1 MDKLMNQEIVQVSD
15 RKKWIDNLRWIT
27 ILIVVVF
34 HVFYYYNN
42 IGQTAMFSRLPANP
56 SMEGAKASITFAG
69 IFQYAVYQW
78 FMLLLF
84 VVSGICAKYTLKQK
98 TLGQFL
104 KARVRKILVPSTLG
118 VFVIQWI
125 GGWIISS
132 RFLVGEEAEKIPVV
146 VKYIIS
152 VASGTGAL
160 WFCHVLFVAC
170 LVLALIKLIDRKCRI
185 ETLGERANIFFAS
198 AFVVVM
204 IGAAQILN
212 IKMIPTYR
220 FGYDTMAFLAGYYIF
235 SSEKVLSQLKKF
247 GWICL
252 VIGAGFWVWH
262 FIKFYGQLY
271 SDAAVQ
277 NNWISIVHAWFS
289 VMGILGV
296 SQTVLE
302 FENKFS
308 NYMCKTN
315 WGIYVNHIL
324 VMIVLNVLL
333 EPVAAS
339 IPVAVIYLIE
349 LVVTISVSVG
359 LWELLKRVPVIK
371 FILYGL

>member
-1 MDKLMNQEIVQVSD
+1 
-15 RKKWIDNLRWIT
+15 
-27 ILIVVVF
+27 
-34 HVFYYYNN
+34 
-42 IGQTAMFSRLPANP
+42 
-56 SMEGAKASITFAG
+56 
-69 IFQYAVYQW
+69 
-78 FMLLLF
+78 
-84 VVSGICAKYTLKQK
+84 
-98 TLGQFL
+98 
-104 KARVRKILVPSTLG
+104 
-118 VFVIQWI
+118 
-125 GGWIISS
+125 
-132 RFLVGEEAEKIPVV
+132 
-146 VKYIIS
+146 
-152 VASGTGAL
+152 
-160 WFCHVLFVAC
+160 
-170 LVLALIKLIDRKCRI
+170 
-185 ETLGERANIFFAS
+185 
-198 AFVVVM
+198 
-204 IGAAQILN
+204 
-212 IKMIPTYR
+212 MIPTYR

-271 SDAAVQ
+271 SDASVQ